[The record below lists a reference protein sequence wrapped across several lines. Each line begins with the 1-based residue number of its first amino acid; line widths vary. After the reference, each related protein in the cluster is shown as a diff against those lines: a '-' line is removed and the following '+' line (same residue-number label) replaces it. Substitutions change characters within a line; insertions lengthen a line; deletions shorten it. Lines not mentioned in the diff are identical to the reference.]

1 MGEPMSDFVF
11 VNVRMEKKLKE
22 ALKDLA
28 KKNGL
33 TLSAHIR
40 IKLLE
45 ATKEQPNINLK
56 VK

>member
-1 MGEPMSDFVF
+1 MSEFVF

-22 ALKDLA
+22 ALKELA

-33 TLSAHIR
+33 TLSAYIR

-56 VK
+56 AK